1 MKKQLL
7 TIAAAFLMGGSA
19 FAGGYLANTNQ
30 NVAFLRNPAQ
40 GATISV
46 QGAYS
51 NPAGVGFLDKGWYL
65 GLNIQ
70 NARQTREIESTYAP
84 FALGIKNEGNSTV
97 KYVGKTYAPVIP
109 SFDLAYVHNE
119 HFFGSFH
126 FGITSGGGKAVFDK
140 GLGSFESQIAIIAA
154 ALNGMAGADVFKY
167 DADID
172 MTGEQYTY
180 SGQLNL
186 GYRLNDHLSFSAG
199 LRVSYLSNH
208 FDANIKNIKLQQGAN
223 PALPAGDVIIA
234 TFNAKGI
241 PLSDPQKAAVQSM
254 FADRQLD
261 CSQSAVAFAPV
272 LGIDYKT
279 GPLNVAARYEFN
291 TSVRLKN
298 KTAEGKDAG
307 LAQYKDGR
315 DDVANDIP
323 ALFVIGAQY
332 SVLENLRVSAQF
344 NHYFE
349 KQSKVYNPISD
360 KNDRT
365 NVITGNS
372 SEVLGGIEW
381 DPIQKLT
388 VSCGAQYFFWKGDD
402 EEFQNDQC
410 INPDVLSV
418 GGGFR
423 YKFTDRFSADVAVFK
438 SFYNHATKEM
448 ADYNGVGMSTANKLR
463 ALGLPNAAI
472 PSDKMLITGTDRY
485 YRTSFVLGIGL
496 NYNF

>member
-1 MKKQLL
+1 MKKQILS
-7 TIAAAFLMGGSA
+7 IAAALLSGISA

-51 NPAGVGFLDKGWYL
+51 NPAGAGFLDKGWYF

-84 FALGIKNEGNSTV
+84 FALGLKNGGSSKVE
-97 KYVGKTYAPVIP
+97 YVGKTYAPVIP
-109 SFDLAYVHNE
+109 SLDLAYVHNE

-126 FGITSGGGKAVFDK
+126 FGITSGGGKAVFDN

-154 ALNGMAGADVFKY
+154 ALNGMANANAFKY
-167 DADID
+167 NADID
-172 MTGEQYTY
+172 MTGEQYNY

-186 GYRLNDHLSFSAG
+186 GYRLNDNLSFSAG

-208 FDANIKNIKLQQGAN
+208 FDANIKNVQLKYLDQ
-223 PALPAGDVIIA
+223 PAAPAADVLTA
-234 TFNAKGI
+234 SLGNMGMN
-241 PLSDPQKAAVQSM
+241 LNDEQKAAVRGM

-261 CSQSAVAFAPV
+261 CSQSALAFAPV
-272 LGIDYKT
+272 LGIDYRI
-279 GPLNVAARYEFN
+279 GPVNMAARYEFN
-291 TSVRLKN
+291 SSVRLKN

-315 DDVANDIP
+315 DDLANDIP
-323 ALFVIGAQY
+323 ALFVYAVQW
-332 SVLENLRVSAQF
+332 SALENLRFSAQF

-349 KQSKVYNPISD
+349 KQSKVYNPSTG

-365 NVITGNS
+365 DLITGNS
-372 SEVLGGIEW
+372 SEILGGVEW
-381 DPIQKLT
+381 DPIKRLT
-388 VSCGAQYFFWKGDD
+388 VSCGAQYFFWNGD

-410 INPDVLSV
+410 INPDVLSA
-418 GGGFR
+418 GCGFR
-423 YKFTDRFSADVAVFK
+423 YKFTEKLSADVAVFK
-438 SFYNHATKEM
+438 SFYKHATKKM
-448 ADYNGVGMSTANKLR
+448 DDFNGVGAATAAKLSG
-463 ALGLPNAAI
+463 LGLPAGTIDPAKLII
-472 PSDKMLITGTDRY
+472 PGSDRY
-485 YRTSFVLGIGL
+485 YRTSFVLGLGI
-496 NYNF
+496 NYQF

>member
-1 MKKQLL
+1 
-7 TIAAAFLMGGSA
+7 MGYSA

-30 NVAFLRNPAQ
+30 NAAFLRNPAQ

-51 NPAGVGFLDKGWYL
+51 NPAGVGFLDHGWYL

-84 FALGIKNEGNSTV
+84 FALGIKNEGSDKV

-126 FGITSGGGKAVFDK
+126 FGITSGGGKAVFDN

-154 ALNGMAGADVFKY
+154 TLNGMANANAFKY

-172 MTGEQYTY
+172 MTGEQYNY

-186 GYRLNDHLSFSAG
+186 GYRLNDNLSFSAG

-208 FDANIKNIKLQQGAN
+208 FDANIKNVQLKYLDQPAAPAAEVILAAFAN
-223 PALPAGDVIIA
+223 SGMN
-234 TFNAKGI
+234 FN
-241 PLSDPQKAAVQSM
+241 DQQKAAVRGM

-272 LGIDYKT
+272 LGVDYKT

-315 DDVANDIP
+315 DDIANDIP
-323 ALFVIGAQY
+323 AMLVVAAQY

-365 NVITGNS
+365 KLITSNS

-381 DPIQKLT
+381 DPVEKLT

-423 YKFTDRFSADVAVFK
+423 YKFNEKLSVDLSVFN
-438 SFYNHATKEM
+438 SFYTHATKEM
-448 ADYNGVGMSTANKLR
+448 ADYNGVGMNTATKLR
-463 ALGLPNAAI
+463 ALGLPNAAV
-472 PSDKMLITGTDRY
+472 PSDKMLLPGTDRY
-485 YRTSFVLGIGL
+485 HRTSFVLGLGI